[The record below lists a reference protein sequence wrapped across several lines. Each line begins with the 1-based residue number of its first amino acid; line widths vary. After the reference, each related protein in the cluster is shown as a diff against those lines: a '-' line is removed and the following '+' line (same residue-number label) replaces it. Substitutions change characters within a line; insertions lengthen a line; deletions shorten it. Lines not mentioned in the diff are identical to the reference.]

1 LGTQSS
7 QVVGISK
14 QIKAAPFGAF
24 IPIAFGKKGF
34 SSDKK
39 VAPKKIFPMSPGA
52 YRKESLSRSK
62 KKPPGTLK
70 GSTNSRNNRR

>member
-62 KKPPGTLK
+62 KKLSGIPN
-70 GSTNSRNNRR
+70 GSKLSGKSRR